1 MVIKQLQDENEQ
13 LKGNTTQLKLQD
25 EIFQDLKQKAKTWE
39 TIERKWTKTLF
50 LHKKQKEA
58 LDNHVNTMTK
68 EKKKKEN
75 VMIDL
80 ELINMKNVS
89 LLQFEE
95 LRIKIIEEEREQ
107 IIKDKECQKTLQ
119 HL

>member
-25 EIFQDLKQKAKTWE
+25 EFFQDLKQKAKTWE
-39 TIERKWTKTLF
+39 TIEKKWTKTLF

-68 EKKKKEN
+68 EKKKEN

-95 LRIKIIEEEREQ
+95 LRIKIIEEEGEQ
-107 IIKDKECQKTLQ
+107 IIKDKEYQKSLQ